1 MADWDCEFNF
11 FQGIHVKIDIR
22 IDISI
27 SIRPMT
33 IKFGRQIHLEQK
45 ELTQMRLIKQVLV
58 TSSRQDYVTNL
69 KQYTPTTR
77 VPLATKLGRMV
88 WYRHGLLSIKSY
100 DFLITCSCK
109 ITWHTKTMIF
119 PLQQITGQTKNISRL
134 TQCLWP
140 QNLAP

>member
-58 TSSRQDYVTNL
+58 TLSRQDYVTNL

-77 VPLATKLGRMV
+77 VP
-88 WYRHGLLSIKSY
+88 
-100 DFLITCSCK
+100 
-109 ITWHTKTMIF
+109 
-119 PLQQITGQTKNISRL
+119 
-134 TQCLWP
+134 
-140 QNLAP
+140 